1 MNYYGKELQTNKK
14 SLIMSNLS
22 IAINKFIWQN
32 TVMDSNISLFT

>member
-22 IAINKFIWQN
+22 IAINKFIWQKI
-32 TVMDSNISLFT
+32 VMDSNISLFT